1 MNELPSEIPTLD
13 STKSFI
19 APARH
24 SLRSVPEEYKL
35 MPPPECE
42 SSVIQNKNKKKRKCA
57 DLEAD
62 QVPESSSMN
71 STDIIST
78 SIIRNSR
85 ETSYMS
91 QENVVEGKRSRKK
104 MERK

>member
-1 MNELPSEIPTLD
+1 M
-13 STKSFI
+13 
-19 APARH
+19 
-24 SLRSVPEEYKL
+24 
-35 MPPPECE
+35 
-42 SSVIQNKNKKKRKCA
+42 SSVIQSKNKKKRKCA

-71 STDIIST
+71 STDVIST
-78 SIIRNSR
+78 SVIRNSR

-104 MERK
+104 KDEIVMPMGEGGMRV